1 MIRLYNTF
9 TRKKE
14 EFETLEPN
22 LVKLY
27 VCGVTVY
34 NDAHVGHAMSALVFD
49 IMRRYLEYRGY
60 TVRHVM
66 NYTDVDDKIIR
77 RAKELGEEPLELSQ
91 RYIEDYANDLD
102 NLNVLPATSNPQV
115 SKTMPLIIEFIQ
127 GLIQKEAAYAAPNGD
142 VYFSVTSDDDY
153 GKLSNRKLDDM
164 QAGARIEVGEAKD
177 HPMDFAL
184 WKAAKPGEISWDSP
198 WGKGRPG
205 WHIECSAMNLAEL
218 GEEPLELS
226 QRYIE
231 DYANDLDNLNVLPA
245 TSNPQVSKTMP
256 LIIEFIQGLIQKEA
270 AYAASNGDVYF
281 SVTIDDDY
289 GKLSNRKLDDMQAGA
304 RIAVGEANDHPM
316 DFALWKAA
324 KPGEISW
331 DSPWGKGRPG
341 WHIECS
347 AMNLAELGEQIDI
360 HGGGNDLIFPH
371 HENEIAQTESYTG
384 KQFARYWVHN
394 GMLQLGGEKMSKS
407 LGNMVTIKDFLK
419 TRDADV
425 MRMLV
430 LSGNYRAPLIFNEE
444 TQDAAE
450 KNIERLKTAIR
461 PASASASG
469 FSAEAAS
476 VLVPQA
482 DSTKQSFT
490 NAMDDDFNAPLAL
503 AALYEL
509 VKAINTARD
518 NGAND
523 EQLKSAQGTLRE
535 LTDVL
540 GLRLQEKQGS
550 SDADAQ
556 VNDLIAER
564 TEARQQKQWARSDE
578 LRDQLKE
585 MGVTIEDSK
594 DGTKWRW
601 G

>member
-1 MIRLYNTF
+1 MIRLYNTL

-14 EFETLEPN
+14 DFQTLEPN
-22 LVKLY
+22 VVKMY

-34 NDAHVGHAMSALVFD
+34 NDAHVGHAMSAIVFD
-49 IMRRYLEYRGY
+49 IIRRYLEYRGY
-60 TVRHVM
+60 TVKHVM
-66 NYTDVDDKIIR
+66 NYTDVDDKIIN
-77 RAKELGEEPLELSQ
+77 RANTLGEDPLKLSQ
-91 RYIEDYANDLD
+91 RYIEDYATDLK

-127 GLIQKEAAYAAPNGD
+127 
-142 VYFSVTSDDDY
+142 
-153 GKLSNRKLDDM
+153 R
-164 QAGARIEVGEAKD
+164 
-177 HPMDFAL
+177 
-184 WKAAKPGEISWDSP
+184 
-198 WGKGRPG
+198 
-205 WHIECSAMNLAEL
+205 
-218 GEEPLELS
+218 
-226 QRYIE
+226 
-231 DYANDLDNLNVLPA
+231 
-245 TSNPQVSKTMP
+245 
-256 LIIEFIQGLIQKEA
+256 LIQKEA

-281 SVTIDDDY
+281 SVAEDKDY
-289 GKLSNRKLDDMQAGA
+289 GKLSGRKLDDMQAGA
-304 RIAVGEANDHPM
+304 RIEVDEAKNHPM

-384 KQFARYWVHN
+384 KQFSRYWIHN

-407 LGNMVTIKDFLK
+407 LGNIVSIKDFLK

-430 LSGNYRAPLIFNEE
+430 LMGSYRAPLIFNDE

-450 KNIERLKTAIR
+450 KSLERIKSAFR
-461 PASASASG
+461 PARVLSEVEGSPSSSGLSAGAAAELAAQ
-469 FSAEAAS
+469 AEA
-476 VLVPQA
+476 
-482 DSTKQSFT
+482 TKQSFID
-490 NAMDDDFNAPLAL
+490 AMDDDFNSPLAL

-518 NGAND
+518 NDAND
-523 EQLKSAQGTLRE
+523 SQLEPAQNMLRE
-535 LTDVL
+535 LTGVF
-540 GLRLQEKQGS
+540 GLQLKEKTGS
-550 SDADAQ
+550 SEDEATVAA
-556 VNDLIAER
+556 LIAER
-564 TEARQQKQWARSDE
+564 TEARKQKQWARSDE
-578 LRDQLKE
+578 LRDQLKA

-594 DGTKWRW
+594 DGTTWRW